1 VTIHRVET
9 RNDRF
14 SLCIADI
21 PTTLIEAFRA
31 TLNDAIDAHLL
42 IHVCDISH
50 PDHVVQTKVVLQT
63 LHELNV
69 PATKLQ
75 SMITV
80 YNKADLLDQP
90 RSENLPIID
99 DAEDDDEEDETV
111 ATDSS
116 LSDTDLK
123 REDGLYISCKT
134 RRGLDQL
141 VAVIQDKLMVA
152 SDRVV
157 YEYRVLQGGELYQL
171 LAQGAHCTIEKMLV
185 DEKDPQF
192 IRLKCLFS
200 RAAYAKFQARY
211 VGAAKY
217 QLRTD
222 S

>member
-1 VTIHRVET
+1 MIYSL
-9 RNDRF
+9 
-14 SLCIADI
+14 SLCVADI

-50 PDHVVQTKVVLQT
+50 PDHVVQTKIVLQT
-63 LHELNV
+63 LRELDV
-69 PATKLQ
+69 PAAKLE

-90 RSENLPIID
+90 RSETLPIIND
-99 DAEDDDEEDETV
+99 GEEEEEDDDADETV
-111 ATDSS
+111 ATDTSP
-116 LSDTDLK
+116 SDTPDLK

-134 RRGLDQL
+134 RKGLDQL
-141 VAVIQDKLMVA
+141 VAVLQEKLMVA

-157 YEYRVLQGGELYQL
+157 CEYRVLQGGELYQL

-185 DEKDPQF
+185 DDDDPQF

-200 RAAYAKFQARY
+200 RAAFAKFQARY
-211 VGAAKY
+211 AGAAKY
-217 QLRTD
+217 QLPTD